1 MIPGF
6 EDGLIGKSAG
16 DIFTLPL
23 SFPEEYHNAEL
34 AGKSVE
40 FDIVVNSVSEQ
51 VLPAVDE
58 EFFKSFGVE
67 EGGVEAFREEVSNN
81 MTREL
86 KSASRNKLKAQVMD
100 KLVGMVDIQVPAALV
115 TNELGQLKAQAL
127 QQMGGGANL
136 DPNML
141 PDELFSEQATRRVT
155 LGLVLGEVMQVEN
168 LSADPARVRET
179 IEELAATYESPEEV
193 INWYYGNQEQLS
205 AIESSVVEDQV
216 FDFILEKA
224 KVTDKTV
231 SYQEVIK
238 PEQKQPAEAEA
249 EAE

>member
-1 MIPGF
+1 
-6 EDGLIGKSAG
+6 
-16 DIFTLPL
+16 
-23 SFPEEYHNAEL
+23 
-34 AGKSVE
+34 
-40 FDIVVNSVSEQ
+40 
-51 VLPAVDE
+51 
-58 EFFKSFGVE
+58 
-67 EGGVEAFREEVSNN
+67 
-81 MTREL
+81 
-86 KSASRNKLKAQVMD
+86 
-100 KLVGMVDIQVPAALV
+100 
-115 TNELGQLKAQAL
+115 
-127 QQMGGGANL
+127 MGGGANL

-168 LSADPARVRET
+168 LSADPARVREA

-238 PEQKQPAEAEA
+238 LEQKQPAEAEA